1 MAPVHGLG
9 CVFARENFYQ
19 LRETNFK
26 IGLCGENRTPDP
38 MLPKQV
44 RYQLRYTE
52 RCEWRQLYILLFGE
66 TIVTKYSIAKI
77 QTSYPGVFSIHYLV
91 STCSVTGHPLH
102 LGWYDLENAGERFKI
117 GLREAL
123 DAYLKKHPQYAL
135 RDGKLCKQFMPRP
148 RKDKS
153 LERPAYVLAC
163 LDHPKY
169 NDRYT
174 VYLGGEFLTAP
185 NDELRNGLNTN
196 VAYLA
201 MNAAPT
207 HPQGVSQMGETSW
220 VDYDDYVKRNRNF
233 LVSWDDLPENIRKH
247 VRSRCE

>member
-1 MAPVHGLG
+1 M
-9 CVFARENFYQ
+9 
-19 LRETNFK
+19 
-26 IGLCGENRTPDP
+26 
-38 MLPKQV
+38 
-44 RYQLRYTE
+44 
-52 RCEWRQLYILLFGE
+52 
-66 TIVTKYSIAKI
+66 TKYEIAKI
-77 QTSYPGVFSIHYLV
+77 QTSYPGVFSIRYLV
-91 STCSVTGHPLH
+91 STRGIEGRPCHF
-102 LGWYDLENAGERFKI
+102 GWYDIDSAFEQFKI
-117 GLREAL
+117 GLKEAL

-174 VYLGGEFLTAP
+174 VYLGGEFLISP
-185 NDELRNGLNTN
+185 NGVLRTPLNTT
-196 VAYLA
+196 VQYLG

-207 HPQGVSQMGETSW
+207 HPMGVSQWGEASW
-220 VDYDDYVKRNRNF
+220 VDLDEYIKRNRAF

>member
-1 MAPVHGLG
+1 M
-9 CVFARENFYQ
+9 
-19 LRETNFK
+19 
-26 IGLCGENRTPDP
+26 
-38 MLPKQV
+38 
-44 RYQLRYTE
+44 
-52 RCEWRQLYILLFGE
+52 
-66 TIVTKYSIAKI
+66 TKYSIAKTP
-77 QTSYPGVFSIHYLV
+77 TSYPGVFSIHYLV
-91 STCSVTGHPLH
+91 STCSVTGRPFH
-102 LGWYDLENAGERFKI
+102 LGWYDLENVGEKFKI
-117 GLREAL
+117 GLKEAL

-135 RDGKLCKQFMPRP
+135 RDGKLCKQFTPRP

-185 NDELRNGLNTN
+185 NDELRNRLNTN

-201 MNAAPT
+201 MGNAPT
-207 HPQGVSQMGETSW
+207 HPQGVSQYGESSW
-220 VDYDDYVKRNRNF
+220 FEYDTYVNTNRNF

-247 VRSRCE
+247 VRRAANNKV

>member
-1 MAPVHGLG
+1 MA
-9 CVFARENFYQ
+9 
-19 LRETNFK
+19 TN
-26 IGLCGENRTPDP
+26 T
-38 MLPKQV
+38 
-44 RYQLRYTE
+44 T
-52 RCEWRQLYILLFGE
+52 
-66 TIVTKYSIAKI
+66 YSIGKI
-77 QTSYPGVFSIHYLV
+77 PTSEVGVFGVEYRVRTSGI
-91 STCSVTGHPLH
+91 TGRPLH
-102 LGWYDLENAGERFKI
+102 LGWIDFENVGEKFKI
-117 GLREAL
+117 GLKEAL

-174 VYLGGEFLTAP
+174 VYLGGEFLISP
-185 NDELRNGLNTN
+185 NGVLRTPLNTT
-196 VAYLA
+196 VQYLG

-207 HPQGVSQMGETSW
+207 HPMGVSQWGEASW
-220 VDYDDYVKRNRNF
+220 VELDDYVKRNRAF

>member
-1 MAPVHGLG
+1 MA
-9 CVFARENFYQ
+9 
-19 LRETNFK
+19 TN
-26 IGLCGENRTPDP
+26 T
-38 MLPKQV
+38 
-44 RYQLRYTE
+44 T
-52 RCEWRQLYILLFGE
+52 
-66 TIVTKYSIAKI
+66 YSIGKI
-77 QTSYPGVFSIHYLV
+77 PTSEVGVFGVEYRVRTSGI
-91 STCSVTGHPLH
+91 TGRPLH
-102 LGWYDLENAGERFKI
+102 LGWIHFENVGEKFKI
-117 GLREAL
+117 GLKEAL
-123 DAYLKKHPQYAL
+123 DDYLKKHPQYAL

-174 VYLGGEFLTAP
+174 VYLGGEFLISP
-185 NDELRNGLNTN
+185 NGVLRTPLNTT
-196 VAYLA
+196 VQYLG

-207 HPQGVSQMGETSW
+207 HPMGVSQWGDASW
-220 VDYDDYVKRNRNF
+220 VDLDEYIKRNRAF

>member
-1 MAPVHGLG
+1 MA
-9 CVFARENFYQ
+9 
-19 LRETNFK
+19 TN
-26 IGLCGENRTPDP
+26 T
-38 MLPKQV
+38 
-44 RYQLRYTE
+44 T
-52 RCEWRQLYILLFGE
+52 
-66 TIVTKYSIAKI
+66 YSIGKI
-77 QTSYPGVFSIHYLV
+77 PTSEVGVFGVEYRVRTSGI
-91 STCSVTGHPLH
+91 TGHPLH

-163 LDHPKY
+163 FDHPKY

-174 VYLGGEFLTAP
+174 VYLGGKFLISP
-185 NDELRNGLNTN
+185 EGVLRDSLNTTLQ
-196 VAYLA
+196 YLG

-207 HPQGVSQMGETSW
+207 HPMGVSQWGEMSW
-220 VDYDDYVKRNRNF
+220 VDYDNYVKRNRNF

>member
-1 MAPVHGLG
+1 M
-9 CVFARENFYQ
+9 
-19 LRETNFK
+19 
-26 IGLCGENRTPDP
+26 
-38 MLPKQV
+38 
-44 RYQLRYTE
+44 
-52 RCEWRQLYILLFGE
+52 
-66 TIVTKYSIAKI
+66 TKYSIGKI
-77 QTSYPGVFSIHYLV
+77 PTSEVGVFGVEYRVRTSGI
-91 STCSVTGHPLH
+91 TGRPLH
-102 LGWYDLENAGERFKI
+102 LGWIHFENVGEKFKI
-117 GLREAL
+117 GLKEAL

-163 LDHPKY
+163 FDHPKY

-174 VYLGGEFLTAP
+174 VYLGGEFLISP
-185 NDELRNGLNTN
+185 EGVLRSQLNTT
-196 VAYLA
+196 VQYLG

-207 HPQGVSQMGETSW
+207 HPMGVSQWGEASW
-220 VDYDDYVKRNRNF
+220 VDLDDYVKRNRNF